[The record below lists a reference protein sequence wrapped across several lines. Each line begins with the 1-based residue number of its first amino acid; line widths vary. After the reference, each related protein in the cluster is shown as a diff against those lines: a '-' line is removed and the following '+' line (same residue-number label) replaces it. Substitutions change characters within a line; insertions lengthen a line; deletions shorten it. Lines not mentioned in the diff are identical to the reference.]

1 MLRETAI
8 SVRQAR
14 PADLPK
20 IVSHYGAG
28 DSPWDPFADQARLR
42 GVPLQ
47 GLLVAEVGG
56 QYAGFL
62 YWFVGEEPWFDPC
75 VRRYAHITE
84 VQVLKNHRGQ
94 GIGRRL
100 LAHALGRMR
109 ESGIEIVYIDTS
121 EDNEVARRLYE
132 SAGFRPF
139 SRTVLYKAAA
149 DEARNSG

>member
-8 SVRQAR
+8 SVRQAL
-14 PADLPK
+14 PADLPR

-42 GVPLQ
+42 GIPLE

-62 YWFVGEEPWFDPC
+62 YWFVNEEPWFDPR
-75 VRRYAHITE
+75 VGRYAHITE
-84 VQVLKNHRGQ
+84 VQVLENHRGQ

-100 LAHALGRMR
+100 LAYALGCLK
-109 ESGIEIVYIDTS
+109 ESDIEVVYIDTR

-139 SRTVLYKAAA
+139 SRTVHYKAVVE
-149 DEARNSG
+149 EAGNSG